1 MGNIINLQKL
11 TGAVL
16 LAAGVLTGLNTA
28 SAQQPEQ
35 EPLAALRWTWMAT
48 TKRKQWSC
56 MAAS

>member
-35 EPLAALRWTWMAT
+35 EPLAAL
-48 TKRKQWSC
+48 QLDVDGNGEEILS
-56 MAAS
+56 